1 MKIFQIIKK
10 SETIK
15 LLILVALMF
24 IAVQGGM
31 YLLKMTLNTDI
42 PLAYVPS
49 KSMEPTLNVGD
60 LVLIQGI
67 DPHEIK
73 NGTIIVFYVPGHY
86 GEDSYRIVHRVI
98 KTLKINNQI
107 MFETK
112 GDNNPVSDFIRWKYI
127 PADHVIGKVFL
138 KIPYLGYIALFK
150 ENFLGSNFGTVVII
164 AILALLLII
173 LEFSSDIEKGDKK
186 NHKRWCLYT

>member
-1 MKIFQIIKK
+1 MKIFQVIKK
-10 SETIK
+10 SETVK
-15 LLILVALMF
+15 LLILMALMF

-31 YLLKMTLNTDI
+31 YFLKIVLNTDI

-60 LVLIQGI
+60 LVLIKGI

-98 KTLKINNQI
+98 KILKIDNQL

-112 GDNNPVSDFIRWKYI
+112 GDNNPVSDSVRWKYI
-127 PADHVIGKVFL
+127 PADHIVGEVVL

-150 ENFLGSNFGTVVII
+150 ESFLKGDSGTIVIGFLI
-164 AILALLLII
+164 LLLII
-173 LEFSSDIEKGDKK
+173 LEFFSDIEKIGKK
-186 NHKRWCLYT
+186 KS